1 MGSQLGKSDIEK
13 LKEKKDVKG
22 LIKAL
27 KYDDSN
33 IRMLAANSLG
43 KIGDERAVASL
54 TQALKDEGYGVLN
67 EVLKALVKIGD
78 PAVETLIKALSD
90 EKLEDGAK
98 VALIK
103 IGEPASRNLMFKYYN
118 QDKNTQISYI
128 DIMGEI
134 GDKNSVEHLI
144 HILEEVKKRETYN
157 RDILTSTIKAL
168 GKSGDEK
175 AIAII
180 NDLYFKFCRIQ
191 SDRYLTELFMDV
203 ITSVDKT
210 GSDFLVQEL
219 TSNNVYVREKATEA
233 LFKMDDQMAVNSL
246 IYALK
251 DKNGD
256 IFRKRAA
263 VILCRIGEPAV
274 IPLIQA
280 LKDEN
285 RNLRFGAADLLGEI
299 GDERAIEP
307 LIQAL
312 KDKDSYVRLEAAE
325 ALDKIGWKPRDGQ
338 ENVYYLIA
346 KAKWKDVVK
355 IGKPAVNPL
364 IQALHD
370 GELDLRYEATEV
382 LGEIGDERAVEPLT
396 EALKDR
402 DVDVRIKA
410 AEVLS
415 NMSSLGHQK

>member
-1 MGSQLGKSDIEK
+1 MGSTLCKSDIEK

-22 LIKAL
+22 LINAL
-27 KYDDSN
+27 KYDDTN
-33 IRMLAANSLG
+33 IRMLTANSLG
-43 KIGDERAVASL
+43 KIGDERAVAPL
-54 TQALKDEGYGVLN
+54 TQSLKDDGYGVQN
-67 EVLKALVKIGD
+67 EVINALVKIGD
-78 PAVETLIKALSD
+78 PAVETLIMALSN
-90 EKLEDGAK
+90 ERLENGAK

-144 HILEEVKKRETYN
+144 HILVEVKKRETYD

-180 NDLYFKFCRIQ
+180 NDLYSKFCRIQ
-191 SDRYLTELFMDV
+191 SDRFLTELFMDV

-210 GSDFLVQEL
+210 GSDFLVKEL
-219 TSNNVYVREKATEA
+219 TSNNEYVREKATEA
-233 LFKMDDQMAVNSL
+233 LIKMDDQMAINSL
-246 IYALK
+246 IQALK
-251 DKNGD
+251 DKNED

-263 VILCRIGEPAV
+263 VILCGIGEPAV
-274 IPLIQA
+274 IPLIQT

-299 GDERAIEP
+299 GDERAVEP
-307 LIQAL
+307 LIQSL
-312 KDKDSYVRLEAAE
+312 NDKDSYIRLEAAE
-325 ALDKIGWKPRDGQ
+325 ALDKIGWKPEDGQ
-338 ENVYYLIA
+338 ENIYYLIA
-346 KAKWKDVVK
+346 KAKWNEVVK

-364 IQALHD
+364 IRALKD
-370 GELDLRYEATEV
+370 GELDLRYEAAEA
-382 LGEIGDERAVEPLT
+382 LGEIGDEKAVEPLT
-396 EALKDR
+396 EALKDV
-402 DVDVRIKA
+402 DIDVRIKA

-415 NMSSLGHQK
+415 NMSSHGP